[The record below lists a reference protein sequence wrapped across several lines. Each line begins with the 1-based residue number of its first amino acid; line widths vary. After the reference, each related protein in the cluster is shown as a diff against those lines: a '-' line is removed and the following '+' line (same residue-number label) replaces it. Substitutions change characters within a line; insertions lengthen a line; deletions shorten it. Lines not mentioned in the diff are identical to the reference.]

1 MPMYEY
7 QCPECDSRF
16 ELLRP
21 AREASLD
28 QPCPTCDAD
37 SRRVMSK
44 QWSAFVF
51 RDGRPRQLPDDGGY
65 WHLGQKV
72 SQPITGAVR
81 GVEHPEVNKQAPPK
95 PLSVEELER
104 YEYAKEQHV
113 RRRSRQA
120 SSPSTL
126 VPVMSSRKST
136 SASVCA
142 APSARRRSSAVSPRA
157 SAASS
162 TRSGPRS
169 NDGARI
175 DGDGRPAAARFDQGR
190 PIAR

>member
-7 QCPECDSRF
+7 QCSDCESRF

-21 AREASLD
+21 AREASLA
-28 QPCPTCDAD
+28 QPCPSCDAD

-81 GVEHPEVNKQAPPK
+81 GIEHPEVNKTAPPK

-104 YEYAKEQHV
+104 YEYSKERHTQQLIETGV
-113 RRRSRQA
+113 EPVDSRAGEQQ
-120 SSPSTL
+120 
-126 VPVMSSRKST
+126 KEI
-136 SASVCA
+136 
-142 APSARRRSSAVSPRA
+142 
-157 SAASS
+157 
-162 TRSGPRS
+162 
-169 NDGARI
+169 NARI
-175 DGDGRPAAARFDQGR
+175 RMRGTKRQETVKRRVAKSVRNMEYEKRTAK
-190 PIAR
+190 

>member
-7 QCPECDSRF
+7 QCPDCDSRF

-65 WHLGQKV
+65 WHLGHKV

-81 GVEHPEVNKQAPPK
+81 GIEHPEVNKNAPP
-95 PLSVEELER
+95 PPMSVEELER
-104 YEYAKEQHV
+104 YEYQKERHV
-113 RRRSRQA
+113 EQVRS
-120 SSPSTL
+120 TGMD
-126 VPVMSSRKST
+126 PVDE
-136 SASVCA
+136 
-142 APSARRRSSAVSPRA
+142 
-157 SAASS
+157 
-162 TRSGPRS
+162 RSGEQQRAINMRMRMRGTKRQETVKRRVAKS
-169 NDGARI
+169 VRNLEYKKRTAK
-175 DGDGRPAAARFDQGR
+175 
-190 PIAR
+190 